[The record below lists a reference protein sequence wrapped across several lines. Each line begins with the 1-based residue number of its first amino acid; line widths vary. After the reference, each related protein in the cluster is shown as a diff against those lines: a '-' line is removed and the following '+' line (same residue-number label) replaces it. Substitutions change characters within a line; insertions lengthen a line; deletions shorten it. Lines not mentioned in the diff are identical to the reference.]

1 MSFLRRVRHKLA
13 WEGETKRHG
22 FFMLAEKVL
31 IIVGIT
37 VALQLDNFNESSRN
51 LKTEKALLLELRC
64 WTYSWFQQHFQWLH
78 TYFFEICIRKN
89 LMEKF
94 R

>member
-1 MSFLRRVRHKLA
+1 
-13 WEGETKRHG
+13 
-22 FFMLAEKVL
+22 MLAEKVL

-64 WTYSWFQQHFQWLH
+64 
-78 TYFFEICIRKN
+78 
-89 LMEKF
+89 
-94 R
+94 